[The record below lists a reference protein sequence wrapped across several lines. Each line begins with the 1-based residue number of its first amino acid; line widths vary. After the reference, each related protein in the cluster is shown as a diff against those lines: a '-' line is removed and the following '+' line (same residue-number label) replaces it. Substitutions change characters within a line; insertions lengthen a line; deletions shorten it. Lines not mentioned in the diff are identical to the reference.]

1 MFDSITKQSSGHLTL
16 FYLYTKKMTLPNNIC
31 PICFSSK
38 PVFFQP
44 FFSVL
49 SGSFWGLVNL
59 VHRNPHH
66 PHLLFVRHEIAH
78 DAVDRIWARRAE
90 PADGKPQVSSI
101 PGSCQPWLPFIVGYT
116 NHISYIYIQYIY
128 IDIYTI
134 YIYNMYIYTIYNN
147 IYIYTIYIYI
157 QIRLYTVVW
166 VTSTTNLAVNPYLS
180 LQKNTCSPVLSFE
193 IPKRF
198 LVTSSYII
206 LHPICSS
213 QNHYPNPIPQPP
225 GDLPWDW
232 NLGPLA
238 VLGPALLE
246 TLKHESLGDHDL
258 HGDATFTRSYQQNP
272 ANSSSVD
279 VPLGVSTPW
288 GRCLMCPR
296 HP

>member
-101 PGSCQPWLPFIVGYT
+101 PGSCQP
-116 NHISYIYIQYIY
+116 
-128 IDIYTI
+128 
-134 YIYNMYIYTIYNN
+134 
-147 IYIYTIYIYI
+147 
-157 QIRLYTVVW
+157 
-166 VTSTTNLAVNPYLS
+166 
-180 LQKNTCSPVLSFE
+180 
-193 IPKRF
+193 
-198 LVTSSYII
+198 
-206 LHPICSS
+206 
-213 QNHYPNPIPQPP
+213 
-225 GDLPWDW
+225 
-232 NLGPLA
+232 
-238 VLGPALLE
+238 
-246 TLKHESLGDHDL
+246 
-258 HGDATFTRSYQQNP
+258 
-272 ANSSSVD
+272 
-279 VPLGVSTPW
+279 
-288 GRCLMCPR
+288 
-296 HP
+296 